1 VDGDKDIRTATASDP
16 RGLTELEVISSRV
29 KYGDNRL
36 RGRQPSAWLTALR
49 ELLTEPMLLLL
60 LVATTIYF
68 LNGARED
75 GIFMLIAIAFVSAIS
90 VYQETRSRNAIA
102 ELNRLTRTAARV
114 IRDSQEQR
122 IDPEELVVGDIVIV
136 EAGTPVPADARIIR
150 ANDFAVDESLLT
162 GESLPVYKSELDP
175 SPLIFRGTQVV
186 DGRATA
192 EVTVVGNR
200 TRLGAIGQSL
210 VAVKEEETPLQQQ
223 ISHFVKGMAIA
234 GILIFAVVWAI
245 HYTAT
250 DSISDSLLKALTL
263 AMSIIPEEIPVAFT
277 TFMALGARRMMKHG
291 VIVKQLRTVETL
303 GSATI
308 ICTDKTGTITENRM
322 ELTSVYIPGRGIY
335 SVGKDSLPAEAE
347 ELIQYGMWASEPIP
361 FDPME
366 KVLHRLYPVS
376 GPDER
381 HGAVMV
387 KEYPLGGLPP
397 MMTHIFR
404 LSGGRQVI
412 AAKGAPERIFRVSR
426 LGITEIQEAAATL
439 QQLASKGYRVLGVCR
454 GTKEGNTWPDEQDGF
469 SFSFVG
475 LLAFYDPPKANMP
488 AVMDSFYKAGLQVKM
503 VTGDNALTAS
513 NIAAETGFKDADKTV
528 SGEAFMNAGP
538 QEQEEIAL
546 RSAVFSRVFPEVKL
560 AIINA
565 LKAKGHIVAM
575 TGDGIND
582 APALKAAHIG
592 IAMGKRGT
600 DMARQTASLIL
611 VNDDLGA
618 MVDAI
623 AMGRRIYT
631 NLKKAIRYI
640 ISIHI
645 PIILTVLLPLLFG
658 WIYPDIFSPV
668 HIIFLE
674 VIMGPTCSIIYE
686 NEPMERQL
694 MLDPPRPYS
703 LAFFRFRELA
713 ISIVQGM
720 VITMATLGVYHYAVL
735 HEADE
740 TGVRSMVFLVLIV
753 ANISL
758 TLVNRSFYHS
768 VFTTLRYTNRLIPF
782 IIGITILLTVLMF
795 HLPLLSN
802 LFGLRPLAIKEVFIC
817 ISAAMAS
824 VFWLELTKSYRRKKT
839 KRVSA
844 H

>member
-1 VDGDKDIRTATASDP
+1 MDGDQENKLEIVNDL
-16 RGLTELEVISSRV
+16 RGLTEQEVISLRARH
-29 KYGDNRL
+29 GDNRL
-36 RGRQPSAWLTALR
+36 RGHQPSAWVTALR
-49 ELLTEPMLLLL
+49 GLLTEPMLLLL

-68 LNGARED
+68 LNGAKED
-75 GIFMLIAIAFVSAIS
+75 GIFMLIAIVFVSAIS

-102 ELNRLTRTAARV
+102 ELNRLTRTCARV
-114 IRDSQEQR
+114 IRSSKEQR
-122 IDPEELVVGDIVIV
+122 IDPDELVVGDIMVV
-136 EAGTPVPADARIIR
+136 EAGSPVPADARILR
-150 ANDFAVDESLLT
+150 SNDFSVDESLLT
-162 GESLPVYKSELDP
+162 GESLPVYKSENDRT
-175 SPLIFRGTQVV
+175 PLVYRGTQVV
-186 DGRATA
+186 DGRAIT
-192 EVTVVGNR
+192 EVTAVGNR

-210 VAVKEEETPLQQQ
+210 VSLKEEATPLQRQ
-223 ISHFVKGMAIA
+223 ISSFVKGMAVA
-234 GILIFAVVWAI
+234 GIIIFLAVWAI
-245 HYTAT
+245 HYTASDNIT
-250 DSISDSLLKALTL
+250 DSLLKALTL

-303 GSATI
+303 GSASI

-322 ELTSVYIPGRGIY
+322 ELTSVYIPGKGILTL
-335 SVGKDSLPAEAE
+335 GNGSLPAEAE
-347 ELIQYGMWASEPIP
+347 ELIRYGMWASEPVP

-366 KVLHRLYPVS
+366 KALHRLYPVY

-381 HGAVMV
+381 SGAVMV

-404 LSGGRQVI
+404 LSDGRQVI

-426 LGITEIQEAAATL
+426 SGSNEIQEATVAL
-439 QQLASKGYRVLGVCR
+439 EQMASKGYRVLGVCK
-454 GTKEGNTWPDEQDGF
+454 GTHKENDWPADQDKFG
-469 SFSFVG
+469 FSFVG

-513 NIAAETGFKDADKTV
+513 TVAAETGFKDADKTV

-560 AIINA
+560 AIIKA

-611 VNDDLGA
+611 VEDDLGA

-623 AMGRRIYT
+623 GLGRRIYT

-674 VIMGPTCSIIYE
+674 IIMGPTCSIIYE

-694 MLDPPRPYS
+694 MLDPPRPFS
-703 LAFFRFRELA
+703 VAFFRFRELA
-713 ISIVQGM
+713 ISIVQGL
-720 VITMATLGVYHYAVL
+720 VITMATLGVYLYAVN
-735 HEADE
+735 EGADE

-753 ANISL
+753 ANIGL

-768 VFTTLRYTNRLIPF
+768 VFTTLRYPNRLIPV
-782 IIGITILLTVLMF
+782 IIGITILLTVLMY

-802 LFGLRPLAIKEVFIC
+802 LFGLRPPVVKDVFIC
-817 ISAAMAS
+817 VGAGMAS
-824 VFWLELTKSYRRKKT
+824 VFWMELTKSYRRKKT

>member
-1 VDGDKDIRTATASDP
+1 MDAGKEYRKEPASDP
-16 RGLTELEVISSRV
+16 RGLTGQEVIISRA
-29 KYGDNRL
+29 KHGDNRL
-36 RGRQPSAWLTALR
+36 RGRQPSAWVTALR

-60 LVATTIYF
+60 LVATTVYF

-102 ELNRLTRTAARV
+102 ELNRLTRTSARV
-114 IRDSQEQR
+114 IRDSKEQR
-122 IDPEELVVGDIVIV
+122 IDPDELVVGDVLIV
-136 EAGTPVPADARIIR
+136 EAGTPVPADARIIS

-162 GESLPVYKSELDP
+162 GESLPVYKSEHDT
-175 SPLIFRGTQVV
+175 SPQVYRGTQVV
-186 DGRATA
+186 DGRALA
-192 EVTVVGNR
+192 EVTAVGNR

-210 VAVKEEETPLQQQ
+210 VAVKEEETPLQRQ
-223 ISHFVKGMAIA
+223 ISHFVKGMALA

-245 HYTAT
+245 HFNASN
-250 DSISDSLLKALTL
+250 SISDSLLKALTL

-277 TFMALGARRMMKHG
+277 TFMALGARRMMKQG

-303 GSATI
+303 GSATV
-308 ICTDKTGTITENRM
+308 ICTDKTGTITGNRM
-322 ELTSVYIPGRGIY
+322 ELTAVYIPGKGILTA
-335 SVGKDSLPAEAE
+335 GNDSLPPEAE
-347 ELIQYGMWASEPIP
+347 ELIRYGMWASEPAP

-366 KVLHRLYPVS
+366 MVLHRLYPLS
-376 GPDER
+376 GRDER
-381 HGAVMV
+381 TGAVME

-404 LSGGRQVI
+404 LADDRQVI

-426 LGITEIQEAAATL
+426 LGLNENQEAAAAL
-439 QQLASKGYRVLGVCR
+439 QRLASKGYRVLGVCK
-454 GTKEGNTWPDEQDGF
+454 GAHDGDGWPSEQDGF
-469 SFSFVG
+469 SFSFLG
-475 LLAFYDPPKANMP
+475 LLAFYDPPKANMR
-488 AVMDSFYKAGLQVKM
+488 AVMDSFNKAGLQVKM
-503 VTGDNALTAS
+503 ITGDNALTAS
-513 NIAAETGFKDADKTV
+513 TVAAETGFKDADKAV
-528 SGEAFMNAGP
+528 SGEEFMSAGP
-538 QEQEEIAL
+538 AEQEEIAL
-546 RSAVFSRVFPEVKL
+546 RSTVFSRVFPEVKL

-611 VNDDLGA
+611 VEDDLGA

-658 WIYPDIFSPV
+658 WMYPDIFSPV

-686 NEPMERQL
+686 NEPMEHQL
-694 MLDPPRPYS
+694 MLDPPKPYS
-703 LAFFRFRELA
+703 VTFFRFRELA
-713 ISIVQGM
+713 ISIVQGL
-720 VITMATLGVYHYAVL
+720 VITMATLGVYHYAIG
-735 HEADE
+735 EGADE
-740 TGVRSMVFLVLIV
+740 TGVRSLVFLVLIV

-768 VFTTLRYTNRLIPF
+768 VFTTLRYPNRLIPF
-782 IIGITILLTVLMF
+782 IIGITLLLTLLMY
-795 HLPLLSN
+795 HLPFLSN
-802 LFGLRPLAIKEVFIC
+802 LFGLRPPAVKDVFIC
-817 ISAAMAS
+817 IVAAMAS

-839 KRVSA
+839 NKISG